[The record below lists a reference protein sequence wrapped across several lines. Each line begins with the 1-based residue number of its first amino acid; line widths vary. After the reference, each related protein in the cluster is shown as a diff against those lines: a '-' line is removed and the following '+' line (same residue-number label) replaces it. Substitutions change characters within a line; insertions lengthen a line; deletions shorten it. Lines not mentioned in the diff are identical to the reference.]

1 MSDGPHRSLPMK
13 RNWKSVAERA
23 DKHSFDVADISA
35 AMIPALAGDCR
46 DEIRPG
52 LIERVRGIVEEQES
66 LLIKDDNVSARI
78 AALRAEAG
86 HGIGQRFIDNLA
98 PIASKD
104 VPKTID
110 LVNAMAAALAERATR
125 GSWQVEEHYLREST
139 ASRTNNVRGRL
150 EQGRSALGAALDGL
164 ARQVLRID
172 NDRPARSIAK
182 RDGLEEGPKLK

>member
-23 DKHSFDVADISA
+23 DNRSFGVDDIST

-52 LIERVRGIVEEQES
+52 LIDRVRGIVEEQES
-66 LLIKDDNVSARI
+66 LLIKDNVGDRI

-86 HGIGQRFIDNLA
+86 HGIGQRFIDNVVR
-98 PIASKD
+98 IAAKD
-104 VPKTID
+104 IPETVD
-110 LVNAMAAALAERATR
+110 LVEAMTAALAERATR
-125 GSWQVEEHYLREST
+125 GSWQVEEHYLRAST
-139 ASRTNNVRGRL
+139 ASRANNVRARL
-150 EQGRSALGAALDGL
+150 EQGRLGAALDGL
-164 ARQVLRID
+164 ARQILRLD

-182 RDGLEEGPKLK
+182 RDGLEEGPRLK

>member
-52 LIERVRGIVEEQES
+52 LIDRVRGIVEEQES
-66 LLIKDDNVSARI
+66 LLIKDNVGARI

-86 HGIGQRFIDNLA
+86 PGIGQRFIDNLA

-104 VPKTID
+104 VPQTID
-110 LVNAMAAALAERATR
+110 LVNAMSARPGGESNEVQLAGRGALSPRIHGITCKQR
-125 GSWQVEEHYLREST
+125 
-139 ASRTNNVRGRL
+139 SRTPGTGQIGV
-150 EQGRSALGAALDGL
+150 GRSP
-164 ARQVLRID
+164 RRP
-172 NDRPARSIAK
+172 RPASPADRQ
-182 RDGLEEGPKLK
+182 

>member
-52 LIERVRGIVEEQES
+52 LIDRVRGIVEEQES
-66 LLIKDDNVSARI
+66 LLIKDNVGARI

-86 HGIGQRFIDNLA
+86 PGIGQRFVDNIVR
-98 PIASKD
+98 IAAKD
-104 VPKTID
+104 VPGVVD
-110 LVNAMAAALAERATR
+110 LVTAMTAALVERATR
-125 GSWQVEEHYLREST
+125 CSWQVEEHYLREST
-139 ASRTNNVRGRL
+139 ASRANNVRARL
-150 EQGRSALGAALDGL
+150 EQGRLGAALDGL

-172 NDRPARSIAK
+172 DGRAARSIAK
-182 RDGLEEGPKLK
+182 RDGLEEGPSLK